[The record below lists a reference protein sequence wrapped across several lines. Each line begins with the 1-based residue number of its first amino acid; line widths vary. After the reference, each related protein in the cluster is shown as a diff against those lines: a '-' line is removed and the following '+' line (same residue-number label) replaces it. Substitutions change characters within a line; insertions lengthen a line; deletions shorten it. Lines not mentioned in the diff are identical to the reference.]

1 LADNATTPQ
10 FAVAEVDGKVI
21 ATFTITTDGQV
32 NSANEVVADM
42 VTTMIKARNWTP
54 EQASLALSE
63 GWSNG
68 YVTISRQPN

>member
-1 LADNATTPQ
+1 LADNAATPE
-10 FAVAEVDGKVI
+10 FAVTNTDGKVI

-42 VTTMIKARNWTP
+42 VTTIIKARNWTAD
-54 EQASLALSE
+54 QASRALNE

>member
-1 LADNATTPQ
+1 LADNATTPE
-10 FAVAEVDGKVI
+10 FAVAKVDGKVI
-21 ATFTITTDGQV
+21 ATFTITADGQV

-42 VTTMIKARNWTP
+42 VTTMIKARNWTA